1 MYPELLHLGPV
12 TIYSYGLMLGI
23 AFLVSNLLITREL
36 RRLGQDPTLATTV
49 TMFALVGGVVG
60 AKLFHLFE
68 NWADFLANPRH
79 MLFSSGGLTWYGGFL
94 LATLLI
100 FLYFRRR
107 KLSLLAFADI
117 AAPSLALGY
126 GFGRVGCQ
134 LAGDGDYGIP
144 SLLPWAMTYPNGTV
158 STLASQ
164 NPGLAQQYADMFPG
178 QPVPADIPVHPAPV
192 YEIILAVALFALLQH
207 RRKKPLP
214 AGSQFGLFL
223 VLHGLCRF
231 GVEFIR
237 LNPLLLFGL
246 SQAQLI
252 SLALVAWGAI
262 LLFKNAPVAQPNR
275 RA

>member
-12 TIYSYGLMLGI
+12 TIYSYGLMLGV

-49 TMFALVGGVVG
+49 TMFALVGGVAG
-60 AKLFHLFE
+60 AKLFHLLE
-68 NWADFLANPRH
+68 NWSEFLANPGH
-79 MLFSSGGLTWYGGFL
+79 MLLSSGGLTWYGGFL

-107 KLSLLAFADI
+107 KLSLMAFADV

-144 SLLPWAMTYPNGTV
+144 SHAPWAMTYPNGTV

-164 NPGLAQQYADMFPG
+164 NPGLAQQYADLFPG

-192 YEIILAVALFALLQH
+192 YEIILAVALFSLLQA

-214 AGSQFGLFL
+214 VGSQFGLFL

-237 LNPLLLFGL
+237 LNPLLVLGL

-252 SLALVAWGAI
+252 SLALVAWGAF
-262 LLFKNAPVAQPNR
+262 LLFKNAPVATPKA